1 MGAEGGERSMGRVA
15 AGGVEI
21 PPPLIPP
28 APLQALWQLRA
39 CGVGWW
45 MGSSAQGVCGAV
57 GWGCGRE
64 ERREERGEEGIIM
77 AAGAGRRSAPLPL
90 THVPVQERPHVPTW
104 DDVPRPTVE

>member
-21 PPPLIPP
+21 PPPHPP
-28 APLQALWQLRA
+28 RPSPSPLAAPCVRGRVVDGELSTGGL
-39 CGVGWW
+39 
-45 MGSSAQGVCGAV
+45 
-57 GWGCGRE
+57 WGCGMGLWEE

-77 AAGAGRRSAPLPL
+77 AAGAGRRSAPLPP

>member
-1 MGAEGGERSMGRVA
+1 MGAEGGGTLNGTCGCRW
-15 AGGVEI
+15 GGN
-21 PPPLIPP
+21 PPPLTPP

-39 CGVGWW
+39 CGVEWW